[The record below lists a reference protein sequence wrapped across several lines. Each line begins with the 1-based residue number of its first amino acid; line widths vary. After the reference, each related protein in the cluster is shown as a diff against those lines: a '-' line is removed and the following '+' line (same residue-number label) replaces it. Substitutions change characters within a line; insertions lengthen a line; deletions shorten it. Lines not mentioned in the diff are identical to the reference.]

1 MRIYAPLPGML
12 YLSTVNSLA
21 LYPLFNQHQHMKNIS
36 TVFIDLDDTVWWF
49 TENSKLSL
57 RHVFD
62 HFGMAEFCPEYDT
75 FKAIY
80 LAKNK
85 ELWEL
90 YHYGKITKDFLTTER
105 FRFTLE
111 KAGYTGDCLAM
122 GATVDKEYLHFL
134 SLQSKLVP
142 GARELL
148 EYLNA
153 EGYSV
158 NILSNGFK
166 QVQAQ
171 KLTSA
176 GVIHLFDRI
185 ILSDDCGITK
195 PLPGIFEYAL
205 KECNASAETS
215 VMIGDNYEADVC
227 GAHSAGWRTIFFN
240 KDNSPAENCPNADV
254 IVASLSEIQQIL

>member
-1 MRIYAPLPGML
+1 
-12 YLSTVNSLA
+12 
-21 LYPLFNQHQHMKNIS
+21 MKNIS

-49 TENSKLSL
+49 TANSKLSL

-62 HFGMAEFCPEYDT
+62 HFGFADFCPDYEV

-85 ELWEL
+85 ELWDL

-105 FRFTLE
+105 FRYTLE
-111 KAGYTGDCLAM
+111 HSGYSGDCLKM
-122 GATVDKEYLHFL
+122 GAIVDKEYLHFL
-134 SLQSKLVP
+134 SLQSTLVP
-142 GARELL
+142 GARQLL

-153 EGYSV
+153 KGYKV

-176 GVIHLFDRI
+176 GVIHLFKHI

-205 KECNASAETS
+205 KVCGASAATS
-215 VMIGDNYEADVC
+215 VMIGDNYEADIC
-227 GAHSAGWRTIFFN
+227 GAHNAGWRTIFFN
-240 KDNSPAENCPNADV
+240 KDNAPAANCPNAHF
-254 IVASLSEIQQIL
+254 IVSSLSEIQGIL